1 MPMTRPIGVSTWL
14 WCSPLRD
21 PDLARLAPRVAEW
34 GFDVIELPVEAPGD
48 WDPAAA
54 RGLLE
59 DLGLGATVC
68 LVMGEGRELVGT
80 DAATRR
86 ATQDYLRHVV
96 DVAHEVGSATIGGPA
111 YTSVGRTWRMTP
123 DERRSAI
130 AEWAEAIAPVA
141 EHAAKAGV
149 TIAVEA
155 LNRYETSLF
164 NTTGQLLE
172 ALEPL
177 PDSVGILL
185 DTYHLNIEES
195 DPVAAITAA
204 GDRIAAVQVCANDRG
219 APGTDH
225 LDWPAI
231 LAALDTAGYGG
242 PLCIESFTPDNQT
255 IAVAASIWRPLAPTQ
270 DRLATDGLA
279 FLRSLSS

>member
-1 MPMTRPIGVSTWL
+1 MP
-14 WCSPLRD
+14 
-21 PDLARLAPRVAEW
+21 LAPRVAEW

-68 LVMGEGRELVGT
+68 LVMGEGRELGGT

-86 ATQDYLRHVV
+86 TTQDYLRHVV

-141 EHAAKAGV
+141 
-149 TIAVEA
+149 
-155 LNRYETSLF
+155 
-164 NTTGQLLE
+164 
-172 ALEPL
+172 
-177 PDSVGILL
+177 D
-185 DTYHLNIEES
+185 
-195 DPVAAITAA
+195 
-204 GDRIAAVQVCANDRG
+204 
-219 APGTDH
+219 
-225 LDWPAI
+225 
-231 LAALDTAGYGG
+231 GG
-242 PLCIESFTPDNQT
+242 PPPPPRF
-255 IAVAASIWRPLAPTQ
+255 WRERRSRHRNRRFSALA
-270 DRLATDGLA
+270 RLKVGL
-279 FLRSLSS
+279 